1 MIIVMAVDATEPQ
14 IQHVLDRVGE
24 LGFRTTVSH
33 GVERIVIGLIGDET
47 RLHPDTMRA
56 LDGVRDVVPIS
67 KPFKLVNREM
77 RAHDTIVTVGDVA
90 FGDKSKPWPVIAGP
104 CSVETLEMMVEVAHS
119 VKASGANM
127 LRGGA
132 FKPRTSPYAFQGHG
146 ELGLQYLAEARKETG
161 LPFVTEVVD
170 STDVPLVAKYADM
183 LQIGA
188 RNMQNFA
195 LLKACGRSEKP
206 VMLKRGLSSTID
218 EWLMA
223 AEYIASEGNSQIV
236 LCERGIRT
244 SDNQYTRNVLDLA
257 AVPVAKKL
265 SHLPVIIDPSHGTGK
280 RYLVSPLA
288 QAGLTVGADGLMVEV
303 HPRPEQAWS
312 DGPQSLTLDGFESM
326 MKELRALEAMLPRK
340 AVAAAR

>member
-56 LDGVRDVVPIS
+56 FEGVNDVMPVS

-77 RAHDTIVTVGDVA
+77 RPHDTIVTVGDVH
-90 FGDKSKPWPVIAGP
+90 FGGDGPWPVIAGP
-104 CSVETLEMMVEVAHS
+104 CSVETLEMLIEVAHS
-119 VKASGANM
+119 VKANGATM

-146 ELGLQYLAEARKETG
+146 ELGLQYLAEARQETG
-161 LPFVTEVVD
+161 LPFVTEVID
-170 STDVPLVAKYADM
+170 SADVPLVAKYADM

-195 LLKACGRSEKP
+195 LLKACGRSERP

-223 AEYIASEGNSQIV
+223 AEYIASEGNTQIV

-265 SHLPVIIDPSHGTGK
+265 SHLPVIVDPSHGTGK
-280 RYLVSPLA
+280 RYLVQPMA
-288 QAGLTVGADGLMVEV
+288 MAALTVGADGLMVEV
-303 HPRPEQAWS
+303 HPRPEAAWS
-312 DGPQSLTLDGFESM
+312 DGPQSLTLEGFEAM
-326 MKELRALEAMLPRK
+326 MKELRTLEAKLPRK
-340 AVAAAR
+340 AAAAAR

>member
-14 IQHVLDRVGE
+14 IQHVRERVTE
-24 LGFRTTVSH
+24 LGFRSTVWY
-33 GVERIVIGLIGDET
+33 GVERIVIGLIGGEKV
-47 RLHPDTMRA
+47 HPDTLRA
-56 LDGVRDVVPIS
+56 LDGVRDVLTIS

-77 RAHDTIVTVGDVA
+77 RAADTIVTVGDVA
-90 FGDKSKPWPVIAGP
+90 FGDRSKPWPIIAGP
-104 CSVETLEMMVEVAHS
+104 CAVETPENLFEVAHA

-132 FKPRTSPYAFQGHG
+132 YKPRTSPYAFQGHG
-146 ELGLQYLAEARKETG
+146 ELGLQYLAAARKETG

-170 STDVPLVAKYADM
+170 SADVPLVAQYADM

-195 LLKACGRSEKP
+195 LLKACGRSDKP

-223 AEYIASEGNSQIV
+223 AEYIASEGNTQIV

-257 AVPVAKKL
+257 AVPVIKKL
-265 SHLPVIIDPSHGTGK
+265 SHLPIIVDPSHGTGK
-280 RYLVSPLA
+280 RYLVPPLA
-288 QAGLTVGADGLMVEV
+288 QAGLVVGADGLIVEV
-303 HPRPEQAWS
+303 HQRPEQAWS
-312 DGPQSLTLDGFESM
+312 DGPQSLTLDGFETM
-326 MKELRALEAMLPRK
+326 VKELRALEAVLPQR
-340 AVAAAR
+340 AALAAR